1 MGLTNSA
8 VIEVNQTAIASDNNG
23 GAFDSTQAGSTGI
36 DMTYG
41 TNAAVIACTVTSTG
55 NGAITL
61 TSGSVTNTVL
71 GNAINVGPY
80 TLPPATV
87 VATTATTGGT
97 LSASTIYSYEITCV
111 TSSGLETNVS
121 SSASVTTGSGTSTN
135 TVTITW
141 NTAPNAASYNVYGR
155 TSSSYLKIANV
166 TTTSYTDTGSVTPSG
181 SPPSVNQTYIG
192 IINSFTN
199 STTIGVNTSNGSVPT
214 FTAVPAVIGG
224 PWKTLDYASTVTL
237 ANPNASPNVNVRSGT
252 YTPSIPLVFSNTN
265 SAPMLLGYYQTRG
278 DITPFANQSQRPVV
292 QNSSAI
298 GNNYLCQ
305 VGNTNNFGGAYF
317 VIFDGGG
324 LSNNLFTGSRGVVGC
339 QFRNSS
345 SLLQISAVFSEFI
358 NISNYVNGFCAL
370 CFFDGIAFFKI
381 NGGECHSCI
390 LRGCTETSI
399 QSNGDN
405 GYVEN
410 CSIYGGKAGS
420 INSAAW
426 GGIVSN
432 SIFFGNGT
440 PSSVGINDENQYE
453 IQQYTNAS
461 DVPITGGTQVVP
473 NITLTANPWV
483 NPTATI
489 TNWQEATAAFA
500 LNDVA
505 GGGALC
511 RGAGTPQYLDI
522 GAVQS
527 QAGGGGGVPRIVV
540 PRRIW

>member
-1 MGLTNSA
+1 MALTGTS
-8 VIEVNQTAIASDNNG
+8 VIEINTSALAADTNG
-23 GAFDSTQAGSTGI
+23 GAFDSTQAGSFGN

-41 TNAAVIACTVTSTG
+41 PYAAVVSGSASSSNTTTVSATWATSSMQGNAFYCPAIPAVGIITGVNPGVSFTLNAAIGTV
-55 NGAITL
+55 
-61 TSGSVTNTVL
+61 
-71 GNAINVGPY
+71 
-80 TLPPATV
+80 
-87 VATTATTGGT
+87 
-97 LSASTIYSYEITCV
+97 
-111 TSSGLETNVS
+111 
-121 SSASVTTGSGTSTN
+121 SGTCY
-135 TVTITW
+135 V
-141 NTAPNAASYNVYGR
+141 
-155 TSSSYLKIANV
+155 
-166 TTTSYTDTGSVTPSG
+166 
-181 SPPSVNQTYIG
+181 
-192 IINSFTN
+192 
-199 STTIGVNTSNGSVPT
+199 
-214 FTAVPAVIGG
+214 GG

-370 CFFDGIAFFKI
+370 CFFDGIAFFNL
-381 NGGECHSCI
+381 NGGQCYSCI

-399 QSNGDN
+399 QSIGNN

-420 INSAAW
+420 IYSAAW

-440 PSSVGINDENQYE
+440 PSSVGINDGNQYE

-500 LNDVA
+500 LNNVA

-527 QAGGGGGVPRIVV
+527 AAGGGGGGVPRIVV

>member
-1 MGLTNSA
+1 MALTGTS
-8 VIEVNQTAIASDNNG
+8 VIEINTSALAADTNG

-214 FTAVPAVIGG
+214 FMAVPAVIGG

-305 VGNTNNFGGAYF
+305 VGNTNSFGGAYF

-324 LSNNLFTGSRGVVGC
+324 LSNELFAGSRGVVGC

-345 SLLQISAVFSEFI
+345 SLL
-358 NISNYVNGFCAL
+358 
-370 CFFDGIAFFKI
+370 
-381 NGGECHSCI
+381 
-390 LRGCTETSI
+390 
-399 QSNGDN
+399 
-405 GYVEN
+405 
-410 CSIYGGKAGS
+410 
-420 INSAAW
+420 
-426 GGIVSN
+426 
-432 SIFFGNGT
+432 
-440 PSSVGINDENQYE
+440 
-453 IQQYTNAS
+453 
-461 DVPITGGTQVVP
+461 
-473 NITLTANPWV
+473 
-483 NPTATI
+483 
-489 TNWQEATAAFA
+489 
-500 LNDVA
+500 
-505 GGGALC
+505 
-511 RGAGTPQYLDI
+511 
-522 GAVQS
+522 
-527 QAGGGGGVPRIVV
+527 
-540 PRRIW
+540 